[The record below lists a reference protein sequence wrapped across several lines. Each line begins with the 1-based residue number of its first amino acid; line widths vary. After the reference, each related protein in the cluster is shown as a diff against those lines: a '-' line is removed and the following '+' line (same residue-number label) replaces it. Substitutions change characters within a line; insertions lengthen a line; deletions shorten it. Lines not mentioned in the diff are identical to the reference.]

1 MRLPPRSECLQLV
14 EATAPNV
21 NGQAASAA
29 SEQTLDNLARA
40 IGCSWQLWQLLQ
52 WSNFASQLGLRIA
65 RIARREKSDTTRRR
79 GPSAPGDLNAREAKK
94 NIHDGASAT
103 TRRPRKVRLVTL
115 SLMVLIRI
123 LSCMSMN
130 HIIR

>member
-21 NGQAASAA
+21 NGQAASSA

-52 WSNFASQLGLRIA
+52 WCQLCSRAKLGRL
-65 RIARREKSDTTRRR
+65 RIARREKRAPTRRR
-79 GPSAPGDLNAREAKK
+79 GPSATGDLNAREAKK
-94 NIHDGASAT
+94 T
-103 TRRPRKVRLVTL
+103 Y
-115 SLMVLIRI
+115 M
-123 LSCMSMN
+123 
-130 HIIR
+130 

>member
-52 WSNFASQLGLRIA
+52 WSNFASHSAKLGLRIA
-65 RIARREKSDTTRRR
+65 RREKRAPTRRR

-94 NIHDGASAT
+94 NTGG
-103 TRRPRKVRLVTL
+103 PRDHAPRA
-115 SLMVLIRI
+115 
-123 LSCMSMN
+123 
-130 HIIR
+130 

>member
-52 WSNFASQLGLRIA
+52 WSQLCSHLEPKLGL
-65 RIARREKSDTTRRR
+65 ARREKRDTTHRR

-94 NIHDGASAT
+94 ITRHGATAT
-103 TRRPRKVRLVTL
+103 RTRRAGKPRLW
-115 SLMVLIRI
+115 I
-123 LSCMSMN
+123 LSYY
-130 HIIR
+130 

>member
-14 EATAPNV
+14 DAAAPNV

-52 WSNFASQLGLRIA
+52 WSNFASHSAKLGLRIA
-65 RIARREKSDTTRRR
+65 RREKRAPTRRR

-94 NIHDGASAT
+94 NTGG
-103 TRRPRKVRLVTL
+103 PRDHAPRA
-115 SLMVLIRI
+115 
-123 LSCMSMN
+123 
-130 HIIR
+130 

>member
-21 NGQAASAA
+21 NVQAASAA

-52 WSNFASQLGLRIA
+52 WSNFASHSSQARAPDRETREEGDDASTRSLG
-65 RIARREKSDTTRRR
+65 ARRLRCARSKKITAFDVTR
-79 GPSAPGDLNAREAKK
+79 GKP
-94 NIHDGASAT
+94 
-103 TRRPRKVRLVTL
+103 RPRARVRCE
-115 SLMVLIRI
+115 S
-123 LSCMSMN
+123 
-130 HIIR
+130 

>member
-14 EATAPNV
+14 QAIALDA

-52 WSNFASQLGLRIA
+52 WSNFASHSSQARAPDRETREECPDASKRSLG
-65 RIARREKSDTTRRR
+65 ARRLKCAGSKKVTAFDVTR
-79 GPSAPGDLNAREAKK
+79 GKP
-94 NIHDGASAT
+94 
-103 TRRPRKVRLVTL
+103 RPRTRARCD
-115 SLMVLIRI
+115 S
-123 LSCMSMN
+123 
-130 HIIR
+130 

>member
-52 WSNFASQLGLRIA
+52 WSQLCSHLETKRAPDRETREACPDASTRYLG
-65 RIARREKSDTTRRR
+65 ARRLKCARSKKHTAFDVTR
-79 GPSAPGDLNAREAKK
+79 GEP
-94 NIHDGASAT
+94 
-103 TRRPRKVRLVTL
+103 RPRARVGCE
-115 SLMVLIRI
+115 S
-123 LSCMSMN
+123 
-130 HIIR
+130 

>member
-14 EATAPNV
+14 GAIALDA
-21 NGQAASAA
+21 NGQAASAS

-52 WSNFASQLGLRIA
+52 WSNFALTRAKLGLRIA
-65 RIARREKSDTTRRR
+65 RREKRAPTRRR

-94 NIHDGASAT
+94 SRHST
-103 TRRPRKVRLVTL
+103 
-115 SLMVLIRI
+115 
-123 LSCMSMN
+123 
-130 HIIR
+130 

>member
-1 MRLPPRSECLQLV
+1 MRLPPRSVCLQLV

-52 WSNFASQLGLRIA
+52 WSNFALTRAKLGLRIA
-65 RIARREKSDTTRRR
+65 RRE
-79 GPSAPGDLNAREAKK
+79 EE
-94 NIHDGASAT
+94 
-103 TRRPRKVRLVTL
+103 
-115 SLMVLIRI
+115 
-123 LSCMSMN
+123 
-130 HIIR
+130 

>member
-21 NGQAASAA
+21 NGQAASSA

-52 WSNFASQLGLRIA
+52 WSNFASHSSQA
-65 RIARREKSDTTRRR
+65 RAPDRETR
-79 GPSAPGDLNAREAKK
+79 EE
-94 NIHDGASAT
+94 
-103 TRRPRKVRLVTL
+103 
-115 SLMVLIRI
+115 
-123 LSCMSMN
+123 
-130 HIIR
+130 